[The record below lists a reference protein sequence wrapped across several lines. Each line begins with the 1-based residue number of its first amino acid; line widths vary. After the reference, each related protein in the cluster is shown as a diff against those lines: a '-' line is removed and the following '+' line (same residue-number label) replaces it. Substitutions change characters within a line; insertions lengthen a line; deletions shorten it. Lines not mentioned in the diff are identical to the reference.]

1 MKSLW
6 VIGPG
11 VEVVGRVVF
20 VQKAASSRDR
30 RGVTVTEALTAGIA
44 CQTPSI

>member
-6 VIGPG
+6 VIGSG

-20 VQKAASSRDR
+20 VQKAASRHDC
-30 RGVTVTEALTAGIA
+30 RGVTVTEALTPRIA

>member
-1 MKSLW
+1 MKSPW

-20 VQKAASSRDR
+20 VQKAAGRHDR
-30 RGVTVTEALTAGIA
+30 RGVTVTEALTPGIA